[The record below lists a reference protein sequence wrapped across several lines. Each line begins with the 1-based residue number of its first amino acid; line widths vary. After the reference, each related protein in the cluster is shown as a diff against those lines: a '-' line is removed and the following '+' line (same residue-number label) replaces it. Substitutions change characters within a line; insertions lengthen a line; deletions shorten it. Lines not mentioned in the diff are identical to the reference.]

1 MICSGAQR
9 TLQTSNHP
17 DQKGEKPMTELI
29 TKITEMIELDKRQMQ
44 TASEETRKALE
55 QHIKALETFRQAF
68 TA

>member
-1 MICSGAQR
+1 
-9 TLQTSNHP
+9 
-17 DQKGEKPMTELI
+17 MTELI